1 MNEIRTQWKK
11 SKVFRVLLWA
21 ALVYAVLRMA
31 VQALLLVYIAS
42 APAIAPDGQV
52 ASDLQIYVNAAQHFA
67 AREDLYLKGS
77 LEHLETHYPYSPAF
91 ALMFMPILLLPLPV
105 LVPLDAI
112 LHIAAYVFMY
122 FRWGRIFKRLQ
133 LPRAAQMLVKL
144 LPLWIVCTAFWDDMA
159 YLNIYILMAL
169 AATLFI
175 DAVLE
180 ERLGWGIFWLGV
192 IIFPIK
198 PQWAFAAAI
207 PLLLGRNKFFLRLML
222 GSILA
227 YCVVAGA
234 TVLMGGIEYGL
245 RQYSDYVVFLGRL
258 SRDFPWRG
266 LDSPFL
272 GYNHSVVQTI
282 LYFFGVS
289 PTMMKITTLVKVILL
304 LPLGWVS
311 VKYLMHPVNQR
322 GDEVPQL
329 ALDFGFALY
338 IAAFLW
344 LDMVWEV
351 SLGIAVFTYLLA
363 VTESRA
369 ERILAS
375 IVFISYC
382 LLDFWRLLS
391 FAILGEDALSG
402 AYIITDPSA
411 YVPMILFV
419 LLAFYAILLRRLFAR
434 AAAPRQGAGQPAQG
448 PG

>member
-1 MNEIRTQWKK
+1 MNEIRNQWKN
-11 SKVFRVLLWA
+11 SKAFRVLLVA

-42 APAIAPDGQV
+42 APAIVSDGQV

-91 ALMFMPILLLPLPV
+91 ALMFMPVLLLPLPV

-122 FRWGRIFKRLQ
+122 FRWGKIFKRLQ
-133 LPRAAQMLVKL
+133 LTRAVQTLAML
-144 LPLWIVCTAFWDDMA
+144 LPLWIIFTAFWDDMA

-169 AATLFI
+169 VATLFI
-175 DAVLE
+175 DAMLE
-180 ERLGWGIFWLGV
+180 ERLGWAIFWLGV
-192 IIFPIK
+192 IILPIK

-207 PLLLGRNKFFLRLML
+207 PLLLGRRKFFVRLMF
-222 GSILA
+222 GSMLA
-227 YCVVAGA
+227 YFLVAGA
-234 TVLMGGIEYGL
+234 TVLIGGIEYGL
-245 RQYSDYVVFLGRL
+245 QQYSDYVVFLGRL

-266 LDSPFL
+266 PDSPFL

-289 PTMMKITTLVKVILL
+289 ATTMKLATLVKIILL
-304 LPLGWVS
+304 LPLGWIS
-311 VKYLMHPVNQR
+311 VNFLMHPVNQR
-322 GDEVPQL
+322 GDEVPRL

-363 VTESRA
+363 ETENRA
-369 ERILAS
+369 ERILACV
-375 IVFISYC
+375 VFIPYC
-382 LLDFWRLLS
+382 LLDIWRLLS
-391 FAILGEDALSG
+391 FIIWGDRALSG
-402 AYIITDPSA
+402 AYIITDPSV

-419 LLAFYAILLRRLFAR
+419 LLTFYALLVRRLFAR
-434 AAAPRQGAGQPAQG
+434 AAASRLGFREQAQG
-448 PG
+448 PV

>member
-1 MNEIRTQWKK
+1 MNEIRNQWKN
-11 SKVFRVLLWA
+11 SKVFRVLLAA
-21 ALVYAVLRMA
+21 ALVYAALRMA

-42 APAIAPDGQV
+42 APAIVPDGQV

-77 LEHLETHYPYSPAF
+77 LEHLETHFPYSPAF
-91 ALMFMPILLLPLPV
+91 ALMFMPVLLLPLPV

-112 LHIAAYVFMY
+112 LHIAAYAFMY
-122 FRWGRIFKRLQ
+122 FRWGKILKRLQ
-133 LPRAAQMLVKL
+133 FSRAAQTLVNL
-144 LPLWIVCTAFWDDMA
+144 LPLWIIFTAFWDDLA

-180 ERLGWGIFWLGV
+180 ERLGWAVFWLGV
-192 IIFPIK
+192 IILPIK
-198 PQWAFAAAI
+198 PQWAFAAVI
-207 PLLLGRNKFFLRLML
+207 PLLLGRRTFFTHLML
-222 GSILA
+222 GSMLA
-227 YCVVAGA
+227 YILVSGA
-234 TVLMGGIEYGL
+234 TVLIGGIEYGL
-245 RQYSDYVVFLGRL
+245 RQYSEYIVFLGRL

-266 LDSPFL
+266 PDSPFL
-272 GYNHSVVQTI
+272 GYNHSVVQTV

-289 PTMMKITTLVKVILL
+289 AATMKLAMLVKVILL
-304 LPLGWVS
+304 MPLGWIS
-311 VKYLMHPVNQR
+311 VKYILHPVDQR
-322 GDEVPQL
+322 GDEAPQL

-363 VTESRA
+363 TTESRA
-369 ERILAS
+369 ERILVS
-375 IVFISYC
+375 IVFIPYC

-402 AYIITDPSA
+402 AYIITDPST
-411 YVPMILFV
+411 YIPMILFV

-434 AAAPRQGAGQPAQG
+434 AAASRLG
-448 PG
+448 PGRQAEGPG

>member
-1 MNEIRTQWKK
+1 MNEIRNQWKK
-11 SKVFRVLLWA
+11 SKAFRVLLVA
-21 ALVYAVLRMA
+21 ALVYAALRMA

-42 APAIAPDGQV
+42 ASAIVPEEQV
-52 ASDLQIYVNAAQHFA
+52 ASDMQVYVVAAHHFE

-77 LEHLETHYPYSPAF
+77 LERIETHYLYSPAF
-91 ALMFMPILLLPLPV
+91 ALMFMPVLLLPLPV
-105 LVPLDAI
+105 LVLLDAI

-122 FRWGRIFKRLQ
+122 FRWGKIFKRLQ
-133 LPRAAQMLVKL
+133 LPRAAQTLVNL
-144 LPLWIVCTAFWDDMA
+144 LPLWIVFTAFWDDLA

-180 ERLGWGIFWLGV
+180 EKLGWAIFWLGV
-192 IIFPIK
+192 IILPIK

-222 GSILA
+222 GAALA
-227 YCVVAGA
+227 YFLVAGA

-245 RQYSDYVVFLGRL
+245 RQYSDYAAFLARTV
-258 SRDFPWRG
+258 RDFPWRG
-266 LDSPFL
+266 PESPFL
-272 GYNHSVVQTI
+272 GYNHSVMQTV
-282 LYFFGVS
+282 LYLFGVS
-289 PTMMKITTLVKVILL
+289 ATTMKLATLVKVILL
-304 LPLGWVS
+304 LPLGWIS

-322 GDEVPQL
+322 GDEVPHL

-375 IVFISYC
+375 IVFIPYC

-391 FAILGEDALSG
+391 FAVLGEDALSG
-402 AYIITDPSA
+402 AYIITDPST
-411 YVPMILFV
+411 YIPMILFV

-434 AAAPRQGAGQPAQG
+434 AAASRLG
-448 PG
+448 PGQQAEGPG

>member
-1 MNEIRTQWKK
+1 
-11 SKVFRVLLWA
+11 
-21 ALVYAVLRMA
+21 
-31 VQALLLVYIAS
+31 
-42 APAIAPDGQV
+42 
-52 ASDLQIYVNAAQHFA
+52 
-67 AREDLYLKGS
+67 
-77 LEHLETHYPYSPAF
+77 
-91 ALMFMPILLLPLPV
+91 
-105 LVPLDAI
+105 
-112 LHIAAYVFMY
+112 
-122 FRWGRIFKRLQ
+122 
-133 LPRAAQMLVKL
+133 
-144 LPLWIVCTAFWDDMA
+144 
-159 YLNIYILMAL
+159 MAL

-192 IIFPIK
+192 IILPIK

-227 YCVVAGA
+227 YGLVAGA
-234 TVLMGGIEYGL
+234 TVLIGGLEYGL

-266 LDSPFL
+266 PDSPFL
-272 GYNHSVVQTI
+272 GYNHSLVQTI
-282 LYFFGVS
+282 VYFFGVS
-289 PTMMKITTLVKVILL
+289 PTMMKITTLVKVMLL

-311 VKYLMHPVNQR
+311 VKYLMHPLNR
-322 GDEVPQL
+322 RSDESPQL

-363 VTESRA
+363 VTENRT
-369 ERILAS
+369 ERVLAS
-375 IVFISYC
+375 IVFIPYC

-402 AYIITDPSA
+402 AYIITDPST

-434 AAAPRQGAGQPAQG
+434 AAASRLGFGQQAQG

>member
-1 MNEIRTQWKK
+1 MNEIRSQWKK
-11 SKVFRVLLWA
+11 SKVFRILLGA
-21 ALVYAVLRMA
+21 ALVYAVLRMT
-31 VQALLLVYIAS
+31 VQVLLLVYIAS

-91 ALMFMPILLLPLPV
+91 ALMFMPVLLLPLPV
-105 LVPLDAI
+105 LVSLDAI

-192 IIFPIK
+192 IILPIK

-227 YCVVAGA
+227 YGLVAGA
-234 TVLMGGIEYGL
+234 TVLIGGLEYGL

-266 LDSPFL
+266 PDSPFL
-272 GYNHSVVQTI
+272 GYNHSLVQTI
-282 LYFFGVS
+282 VYFFGVS
-289 PTMMKITTLVKVILL
+289 PTMMKITTLVKVMLL

-311 VKYLMHPVNQR
+311 VKYLMHPLNR
-322 GDEVPQL
+322 RSDESPQL

-363 VTESRA
+363 VTENRT
-369 ERILAS
+369 ERVLAS
-375 IVFISYC
+375 IVFIPYC

-402 AYIITDPSA
+402 AYIITDPST

-434 AAAPRQGAGQPAQG
+434 AAASRLGFGQQAQG